1 MTAHLERGPA
11 LPGRAMRM
19 AIDGPAG
26 SGKSTAAR
34 RLAARLGLTY
44 IDTGAM
50 YRAVAWVAQRKGIP
64 LDDERALAALADTL
78 EFRFPPDRTNPAPD
92 APPQVVVN
100 GEDLTAELRRPE
112 MAEAASRISTLAR
125 VRDRLV
131 AQQRRLGAAGDVV
144 LDGRDIG
151 TVVFPDAEVKFFL
164 TAPFEVRVE
173 RRAAELAEQGM
184 AVDRDWLARD
194 MASRDER
201 DRTRAHSPLV
211 QAADA
216 VLLDTGP
223 LMIDEV
229 VERMIEEVRRVRPDK
244 VKEI

>member
-1 MTAHLERGPA
+1 MAERP
-11 LPGRAMRM
+11 LRV

-50 YRAVAWVAQRKGIP
+50 YRAVAWMAGAKGIP
-64 LDDERALAALADTL
+64 LDDEPALAALADAL
-78 EFRFPPDRTNPAPD
+78 EFRFPPDPANPAPG
-92 APPQVVVN
+92 ARPRVVVN
-100 GEDLTAELRRPE
+100 GVDLTTEIRRPE
-112 MAEAASRISTLAR
+112 MAEAASRVSTLER
-125 VRDRLV
+125 VRERLV

-144 LDGRDIG
+144 LDGRDVG
-151 TVVFPDAEVKFFL
+151 TVVFPDAEVKVFL

-173 RRAAELAEQGM
+173 RRAAELAEQGT
-184 AVDRDWLARD
+184 AVDRGWLAED
-194 MASRDER
+194 MARRDER

-211 QAADA
+211 RAADA
-216 VLLDTGP
+216 ALLDTGP
-223 LMIDEV
+223 LTADQV
-229 VERMIEEVRRVRPDK
+229 VEWMVEAVRRVRRDK

>member
-1 MTAHLERGPA
+1 MTRPI
-11 LPGRAMRM
+11 RV

-34 RLAARLGLTY
+34 RLAGRLGFTY

-50 YRAVAWVAQRKGIP
+50 YRAVAWVAQVKGVP
-64 LDDERALAALADTL
+64 LDDERALAALADSL
-78 EFRFPPDRTNPAPD
+78 EFHFPPDRTNPSAD
-92 APPQVVVN
+92 ALPRVVVN
-100 GEDLTAELRRPE
+100 GEDLTAEIRRPE
-112 MAEAASRISTLAR
+112 MAEAASRVSTLGR

-131 AQQRRLGAAGDVV
+131 AQQRRLGAAGNVV

-151 TVVFPDAEVKFFL
+151 TVVFPNAEVKFFM
-164 TAPFEVRVE
+164 TAPFEVRVG
-173 RRAAELAEQGM
+173 RRAAELAAQGT
-184 AVDRDWLARD
+184 AVDRRWLAED
-194 MASRDER
+194 MARRDER
-201 DRTRAHSPLV
+201 DRTRAHSPLT

-223 LMIDEV
+223 LTIDEV
-229 VERMIEEVRRVRPDK
+229 VERMIEEIRRVRWDK